1 MYDKHKSPYDKFVT
15 ASKQAAAEVLWQNK
29 YVCFARNLYARAR
42 ALGEHLGGGG
52 ERPLLKKGS
61 LFAVLPSFR

>member
-42 ALGEHLGGGG
+42 ALENISGEAARG
-52 ERPLLKKGS
+52 PY
-61 LFAVLPSFR
+61 